1 MKEIKKILL
10 AIGGKPQKQELVA
23 EVCAVAQNA
32 AAQVTLLSVFDAPS
46 GNRKMDVEPMDL
58 RQWMTEDRLELMTDI
73 SSGLVE
79 NGIQVT
85 MKQAYGKPY
94 LEIIREALSGD
105 YDLIMKPA
113 ESETAIKEVLFG
125 STDMQLFRACPYP
138 VWAFKPTPNLKL
150 RKVMVAV
157 DLLKNDQEKNAL
169 ADKVLQ
175 WGKDVT
181 DSVGA
186 ELHVIHIWSLYGEHT
201 LRGRSILSHK
211 VEQMVEDEKQTQ
223 LQLLNQALARNDL
236 KRENVQMHFIKG
248 EAKELIPATARLVQA
263 DLLIMGTVGRTGIP
277 GFFIGNTAESVLR
290 QVSCSVLAI
299 KPDGFISPVKLEA

>member
-32 AAQVTLLSVFDAPS
+32 AAQVTLFSVFDAPS
-46 GNRKMDVEPMDL
+46 GNRKMAVEPMELRQWMREDRLASIMDVEPMDL
-58 RQWMTEDRLELMTDI
+58 RQWMTEDRLALMKDI
-73 SSGLVE
+73 SSSLVE

-85 MKQAYGKPY
+85 MKQSYGKPY

-105 YDLIMKPA
+105 YDLLMKPA

-157 DLLKNDQEKNAL
+157 DLLKHDQEKNAL

-186 ELHVIHIWSLYGEHT
+186 ELHVVHIWSLYQENT
-201 LRGRSILSHK
+201 LRGRSMLLLS
-211 VEQMVEDEKQTQ
+211 VDQMV
-223 LQLLNQALARNDL
+223 
-236 KRENVQMHFIKG
+236 
-248 EAKELIPATARLVQA
+248 
-263 DLLIMGTVGRTGIP
+263 
-277 GFFIGNTAESVLR
+277 
-290 QVSCSVLAI
+290 
-299 KPDGFISPVKLEA
+299 